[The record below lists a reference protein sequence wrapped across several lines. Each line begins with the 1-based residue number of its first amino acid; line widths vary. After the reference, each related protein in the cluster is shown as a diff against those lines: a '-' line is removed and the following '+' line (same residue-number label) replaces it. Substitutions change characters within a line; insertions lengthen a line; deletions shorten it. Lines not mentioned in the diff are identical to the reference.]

1 MPGGEHYRPRGL
13 CSVSSLEGP
22 PDKMT
27 PKRDGREEEG
37 DCGGGNGLDW
47 HMRHT
52 ASPTMPGPRL
62 NGLDL
67 HHRSCLTQRLRT
79 TRRAA
84 SSCCGLVA
92 EQSWYVPTSLD
103 CACHVSN
110 LARVVGGVCD
120 NILRSLGAS
129 VLSTGSTASRKK
141 HGRLARLLQAE
152 SKVYGQT
159 GKADWSALSL
169 SWYG

>member
-1 MPGGEHYRPRGL
+1 M
-13 CSVSSLEGP
+13 
-22 PDKMT
+22 
-27 PKRDGREEEG
+27 G
-37 DCGGGNGLDW
+37 DGLDW
-47 HMRHT
+47 HMRYT
-52 ASPTMPGPRL
+52 ASPTMPGARL

-92 EQSWYVPTSLD
+92 EQPWYVPTSLE
-103 CACHVSN
+103 CACNVSN
-110 LARVVGGVCD
+110 PARVVEGVCN
-120 NILRSLGAS
+120 NIVCSLGAS
-129 VLSTGSTASRKK
+129 VLSTGSTASHKK
-141 HGRLARLLQAE
+141 TVRLARLLQAL
-152 SKVYGQT
+152 SQKARSGQT